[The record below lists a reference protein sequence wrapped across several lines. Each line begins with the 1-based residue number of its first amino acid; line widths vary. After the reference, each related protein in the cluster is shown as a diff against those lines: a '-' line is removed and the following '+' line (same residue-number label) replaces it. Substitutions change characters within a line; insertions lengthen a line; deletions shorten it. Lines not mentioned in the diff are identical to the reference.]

1 MTLHESFAQQL
12 YRILSLWVHRAL
24 TSGTV
29 QFTGILGLVLFVI
42 GYYRTRGRGTGGASN
57 STNTNSSSHSN
68 PSSNSSAPS
77 STQAVHNAASGLRSS
92 RRDGEPSGVEGASSG
107 LASAVAPATPAAA
120 GASPQATAVA
130 NHLVG
135 VKRVSL
141 SVPGVC
147 LHESSISDLQN
158 GATVIPQ
165 AVSLLADMAQACEV
179 YLISQVLDDISQAA
193 VTGALEAAG
202 LLGNGR
208 RQIKPHRLLFCS
220 SLEGK
225 VAIVRQLDTQ
235 LHFDASA
242 STVDDLYRFVQLVHI
257 QQPGDI
263 TKAAT
268 SAAKTVGVAPSLAAY
283 FGL

>member
-1 MTLHESFAQQL
+1 MTLYESFAEQL
-12 YRILSLWVHRAL
+12 YRILSLWVNRAL
-24 TSGTV
+24 TSGTI
-29 QFTGILGLVLFVI
+29 QFTGILGLVLFVV
-42 GYYRTRGRGTGGASN
+42 GYYRTRGRGGGGASN
-57 STNTNSSSHSN
+57 SNSNNSSHSN
-68 PSSNSSAPS
+68 PSTTSSTPS
-77 STQAVHNAASGLRSS
+77 SNHTFQNPASGHRNPG
-92 RRDGEPSGVEGASSG
+92 RDGEPSGAESAPSGLSSG
-107 LASAVAPATPAAA
+107 VAPARPASAA
-120 GASPQATAVA
+120 ASPQATAVS

-147 LHESSISDLQN
+147 LQECSIADLQN

-165 AVSLLADMAQACEV
+165 AISLLSDMAQACEI
-179 YLISQVLDDISQAA
+179 YLISQVLDDIGQAA

-202 LLGNGR
+202 LLGNSR

-242 STVDDLYRFVQLVHI
+242 TTVDDLYRFVQLVHI
-257 QQPGDI
+257 QQPGDL